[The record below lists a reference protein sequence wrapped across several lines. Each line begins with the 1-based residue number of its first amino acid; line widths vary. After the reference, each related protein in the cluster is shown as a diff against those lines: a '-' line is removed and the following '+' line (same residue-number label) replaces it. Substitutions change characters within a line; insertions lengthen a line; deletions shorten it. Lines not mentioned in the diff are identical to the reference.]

1 MLNRRNF
8 FARTA
13 LVSAGTLGF
22 PNLAKSSTQL
32 LAAKGQMPE
41 RIIHMVADGMSWGTL
56 TCADYLSQHVR
67 HRSLAWMELFRQAT
81 ARQAMMNMRSLNSMV
96 TDSSAA
102 SSSWGSGS
110 RVKNG
115 VLNQLPN
122 GTKLRTLYELFA
134 QAGWKRGLV
143 TTTEITHATPA
154 GFAACMDSRDSA
166 ELIATQYLTR
176 RIDLL
181 LGGGRKFFD
190 APQRKDKRDLKA
202 DFGAA
207 GYEVLEETSQLAKA
221 SVAWPCLG
229 IFSESHLPFSLDQMA
244 SPESQRRVPSLLVM
258 TGRALQWLGRHD
270 HFILQVEGGRVDH
283 AAHNCDAAAALQEMM
298 AFDEALAEV
307 LAFQR
312 HHPNTLVVVTT
323 DHGNGNMGVNGAG
336 NAYGDSSPMFQR
348 VAEVRA
354 SFVEILR
361 RLREKPKVAGPNG
374 QAPLNPQ
381 ADDASG
387 ATVAEKNKKQ
397 EQKNY
402 VPTIKQIQ
410 EIIAETTGY
419 KVSDRRANLF
429 QTYLA
434 KEGTSLYEL
443 MNSDVVQLGQ
453 LLANHLAI
461 GWAGNVHTADYV
473 PLTAIG
479 PGAELFEGFLQNVDV
494 FRHYTRLARINY
506 RNPEHPLL
514 ATGPEPSQVEQTQ
527 EYILA

>member
-1 MLNRRNF
+1 
-8 FARTA
+8 
-13 LVSAGTLGF
+13 
-22 PNLAKSSTQL
+22 
-32 LAAKGQMPE
+32 
-41 RIIHMVADGMSWGTL
+41 
-56 TCADYLSQHVR
+56 
-67 HRSLAWMELFRQAT
+67 
-81 ARQAMMNMRSLNSMV
+81 
-96 TDSSAA
+96 
-102 SSSWGSGS
+102 
-110 RVKNG
+110 
-115 VLNQLPN
+115 
-122 GTKLRTLYELFA
+122 
-134 QAGWKRGLV
+134 
-143 TTTEITHATPA
+143 
-154 GFAACMDSRDSA
+154 
-166 ELIATQYLTR
+166 
-176 RIDLL
+176 
-181 LGGGRKFFD
+181 
-190 APQRKDKRDLKA
+190 
-202 DFGAA
+202 
-207 GYEVLEETSQLAKA
+207 
-221 SVAWPCLG
+221 
-229 IFSESHLPFSLDQMA
+229 
-244 SPESQRRVPSLLVM
+244 M

-348 VAEVRA
+348 IAEVRA

-361 RLREKPKVAGPNG
+361 RLREKPKVAGPDG

-397 EQKNY
+397 EEKNY

-410 EIIAETTGY
+410 ETIAETTGY
-419 KVSDRRANLF
+419 KVSDRRANWF

-434 KEGTSLYEL
+434 KKGTSLYEL

-461 GWAGNVHTADYV
+461 GWAGNAHTADYV

-494 FRHYTRLARINY
+494 FRHYTRLARIDY